1 MDRLDK
7 THKINVAYDLIKR
20 VFEDTDDDKWG
31 YRDLEDAM
39 ASLENWFEESASEI
53 QGEEIWM

>member
-20 VFEDTDDDKWG
+20 VFEDTDDDKCG
-31 YRDLEDAM
+31 YRDLEGAL
-39 ASLENWFEESASEI
+39 ASLENWFEESTSEI
-53 QGEEIWM
+53 